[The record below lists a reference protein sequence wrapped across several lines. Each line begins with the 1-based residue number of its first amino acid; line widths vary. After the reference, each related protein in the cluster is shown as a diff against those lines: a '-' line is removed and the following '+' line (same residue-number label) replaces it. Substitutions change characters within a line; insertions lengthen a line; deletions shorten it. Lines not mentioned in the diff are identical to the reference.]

1 MNILIMGPAGSG
13 KGTQSKQIATDYNI
27 PHIST
32 GDMFRSA
39 IKEKTAL
46 GVQVEEF
53 LNQGKLVPDDLT
65 IGLVK
70 ERLQKED
77 CQKGYL
83 LDGFPRSLAQAKAL
97 EEIAKEIQR
106 PVEMVIH
113 MDVDF
118 AQLAKRITGRRMCKQ
133 CGEIYHI
140 ETKPSKVEGIC
151 DLCGGELYQRA
162 DDTEEELQ
170 VRLDEYYSNTKPCLD
185 FYQEEGKLIHV
196 NASQA
201 IDKVYEDVKDAL
213 ATLK

>member
-13 KGTQSKQIATDYNI
+13 KGTQSKQIAEDYNI

-32 GDMFRSA
+32 GDMFRNA
-39 IKEKTAL
+39 IKEKTPL
-46 GVQVEEF
+46 GVEAEQYIT
-53 LNQGKLVPDDLT
+53 QGKLVPDELT

-70 ERLQKED
+70 ERLQQED

-83 LDGFPRSLAQAKAL
+83 LDGFPRSLAQAEAL
-97 EEIAKEIQR
+97 EKITQEINR
-106 PVEMVIH
+106 PVELAIH

-140 ETKPSKVEGIC
+140 DNKPSKVDGIC
-151 DLCGGELYQRA
+151 DVCGGNLYQRS

-170 VRLDEYYSNTKPCLD
+170 VRLDEYYRNTKPCLE
-185 FYQEEGKLIHV
+185 FYQSKGKTRHV
-196 NASQA
+196 NASQE
-201 IDKVYEDVKDAL
+201 IEKVYDDVKKAL

>member
-1 MNILIMGPAGSG
+1 MKLLIMGPAGSG
-13 KGTQSKQIATDYNI
+13 KGTQSVMIAENYGI

-46 GVQVEEF
+46 GIEAQNYI
-53 LNQGKLVPDDLT
+53 NQGKLVPDELT

-70 ERLQKED
+70 DRLLQAD

-97 EEIAKEIQR
+97 DEIVKEINQ
-106 PVEMVIH
+106 PIDKVILL
-113 MDVDF
+113 DVDLSV
-118 AQLAKRITGRRMCKQ
+118 LAKRITGRRMCKQ

-140 ETKPSKVEGIC
+140 ENKPSKVSGVC
-151 DLCGGELYQRA
+151 DLCNGELYQRA
-162 DDTEEELQ
+162 DDTIEELQ
-170 VRLDEYYSNTKPCLD
+170 VRLDEYYNSTKPCID
-185 FYQEEGKLIHV
+185 YYQDQGKTIHV
-196 NASQA
+196 SASQS
-201 IDKVYEDVKDAL
+201 IEDVQKDIKDAL

>member
-13 KGTQSKQIATDYNI
+13 KGTQSKRIADDYGI

-46 GVQVEEF
+46 GMQVESF
-53 LNQGKLVPDDLT
+53 ISQGKLVPDELT

-70 ERLQKED
+70 ERLQQED

-83 LDGFPRSLAQAKAL
+83 LDGFPRSLGQAEAL
-97 EEIAKEIQR
+97 EEIAQEINR
-106 PVEMVIH
+106 PVELVIH

-118 AQLAKRITGRRMCKQ
+118 AQLAKRITGRRVCRS

-140 ETKPSKVEGIC
+140 ENKPPKVEGVC
-151 DLCGGELYQRA
+151 DLCGGELYQRK

-170 VRLDEYYSNTKPCLD
+170 VRLDEYYQNTKPCLE
-185 FYQEEGKLIHV
+185 FYQEKGKLIHI
-196 NASQA
+196 NASQE
-201 IDKVYEDVKDAL
+201 IDKVYADVKDAL